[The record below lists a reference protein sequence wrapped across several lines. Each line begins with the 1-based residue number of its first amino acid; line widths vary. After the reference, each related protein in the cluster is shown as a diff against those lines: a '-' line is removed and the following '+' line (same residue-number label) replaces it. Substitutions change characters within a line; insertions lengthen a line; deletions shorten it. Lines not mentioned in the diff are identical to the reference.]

1 MTCPSPS
8 TKKYMVHSDF
18 QSDAMSCVRR
28 KWGEDLMKNTS
39 KYQRKIR
46 ISQMISSILTA
57 VIVFFMPFVMDGTRT
72 FGIGLLY
79 TIVMGTGFKVDYLLF
94 MICLVL
100 SVLHIVRL
108 IFLIRR
114 KTIRKLYRLET
125 ATFLLMIFSPPILAV
140 VLASDFRPGG
150 SVLLVPL
157 LLILSMIEFLY
168 CRYQETMEDQ
178 EEELRQARE
187 REREEKKH
195 RKKADYFPGKYPK
208 EFYRVIR
215 KMFRARL
222 KVQVLMMLSEAFAAA
237 YLFIVLSMYGIM
249 KDTYEME
256 SAVAGDGLYGLFRS
270 LGLILTVLSIVMMV
284 MMTAWYMKEVK
295 KDFRMLVIFGIR
307 RRTAYTQFLLEFW
320 MGALIS
326 ALVGLGAG
334 ALGASVLR
342 AQLQKGILNGMIFPQ
357 IVTGKYIGM
366 GILAYLILMA
376 LSLALNQENFIDLGR
391 SVDRNEDLQ
400 KENRLR
406 RWISLWIIGGS
417 FLIVL
422 AVAWYSVREW
432 AESRFIHVLTV
443 LGIFFLLSGGMAW
456 WLRSREK
463 KEIYYARL
471 NRTNLFYHRF
481 WSNTQRLFFLTVI
494 QFLSMS
500 MFAGAF
506 AGAWMPQKI
515 ETMYPYDIVVTAY
528 EAELPELEKIAEKYD
543 ADVQKYPMIRMTSV
557 YGSDE
562 IKPPRRPT
570 KSIQWPQGQQIAIS
584 ENTYQKMREVTGK
597 ETKDLDLS
605 GEEMHVVYQQDL
617 SVKAHTIDWDT
628 GRIEKHLRFG
638 QPLEYYDPDDFRN
651 VFPVRTI
658 KSEERD
664 SLIGSF
670 HQGMQDNLVVLSDSY
685 FQENYDRITAY
696 NRKNW
701 ETRQMITK
709 EEWRMYTVRHTENL
723 TEGPTT
729 LFCMNLDEGMLN
741 EALSDL
747 EYLNEEQDFDTVWD
761 SNIQPFYMK
770 DKMIV
775 NTESE
780 IFFTKIANGFI
791 ILILLILGLFQYF
804 VKVKSEEDTWRWEN
818 TFLKR
823 LGMHEKE
830 RKNKISYQMKFFIL
844 VPLMFGMIGGMT
856 FGGLTAKAR
865 LYTEKEMIQFAGCMA
880 AIYLLWI
887 LFWVLVYLMLRRNV
901 WNYVEKE

>member
-1 MTCPSPS
+1 
-8 TKKYMVHSDF
+8 
-18 QSDAMSCVRR
+18 
-28 KWGEDLMKNTS
+28 MKNTS

-46 ISQMISSILTA
+46 ISQMISSILTV
-57 VIVFFMPFVMDGTRT
+57 VIVFFMPFMMDGTRT
-72 FGIGLLY
+72 FGIGLFC
-79 TIVMGTGFKVDYLLF
+79 TIVMDTGFKVDYLLF
-94 MICLVL
+94 MICLIL
-100 SVLHIVRL
+100 SVLHILRF
-108 IFLIRR
+108 IFLIQG
-114 KTIRKLYRLET
+114 KPVRKLYRLET
-125 ATFLLMIFSPPILAV
+125 ATFWLMLFSPAILAV

-157 LLILSMIEFLY
+157 LWLLSMIEFLY

-178 EEELRQARE
+178 EEGIRQARE

-249 KDTYEME
+249 QDTYEME
-256 SAVAGDGLYGLFRS
+256 SAVAGDGLYGLFRT

-307 RRTAYTQFLLEFW
+307 RRTAYMQFLLEFW
-320 MGALIS
+320 MGAFLS

-334 ALGASVLR
+334 AVGASLLR
-342 AQLQKGILNGMIFPQ
+342 NQLQKGITTGMIFPQ
-357 IVTGKYIGM
+357 VVTGKYLGM
-366 GILAYLILMA
+366 GLLAYLILML

-406 RWISLWIIGGS
+406 SWISLWIIGGS

-422 AVAWYSVREW
+422 AVGWYSVREW

-443 LGIFFLLSGGMAW
+443 FGIFFLLSGGMAW

-528 EAELPELEKIAEKYD
+528 EAELPELERIAEKYE
-543 ADVQKYPMIRMTSV
+543 ADVYQYPMVRMTSV

-562 IKPPRRPT
+562 IKPPRRQT

-584 ENTYQKMREVTGK
+584 EKTYQKMREYIGK
-597 ETKDLDLS
+597 EAKTLELN

-664 SLIGSF
+664 NLIGSF
-670 HQGMQDNLVVLSDSY
+670 HQGMQDNLVVLSDAY
-685 FQENYDRITAY
+685 FQENYDRITSY
-696 NRKNW
+696 NRENW
-701 ETRQMITK
+701 ETRQMITR
-709 EEWRMYTVRHTENL
+709 EEWRMYTVKHPANL

-741 EALSDL
+741 EAVSDL

-761 SNIQPFYMK
+761 SNIQPFYVK

-791 ILILLILGLFQYF
+791 MLILLILGIFQYF
-804 VKVKSEEDTWRWEN
+804 VKVKSEEDTWKWEN

-830 RKNKISYQMKFFIL
+830 RKAKIRYQLKFFIV
-844 VPLMFGMIGGMT
+844 VPMSFGILGGII
-856 FGGLTAKAR
+856 FAGLTAKAR
-865 LYTEKEMIQFAGCMA
+865 LFTELETLQFAGCMA
-880 AIYLLWI
+880 AVCLIWI
-887 LFWVLVYLMLRRNV
+887 LVWVLVYLVMK
-901 WNYVEKE
+901 WNIWRHVEKE

>member
-1 MTCPSPS
+1 
-8 TKKYMVHSDF
+8 
-18 QSDAMSCVRR
+18 
-28 KWGEDLMKNTS
+28 MKNTS

-46 ISQMISSILTA
+46 ISQMISSILTV
-57 VIVFFMPFVMDGTRT
+57 VIVFFMPFMMDGTRT
-72 FGIGLLY
+72 FGIGLFC
-79 TIVMGTGFKVDYLLF
+79 TIVMDTGFKVDYLLF
-94 MICLVL
+94 MICLIL
-100 SVLHIVRL
+100 SVLHIFRFV
-108 IFLIRR
+108 FLIQG
-114 KTIRKLYRLET
+114 KPVRKLYRLET
-125 ATFLLMIFSPPILAV
+125 ATFWLMLFSPAILAV

-157 LLILSMIEFLY
+157 LWILSMIEFLY

-178 EEELRQARE
+178 EEGIRQARE

-249 KDTYEME
+249 QDTYEME
-256 SAVAGDGLYGLFRS
+256 SAVAGDGLYGLFRT

-307 RRTAYTQFLLEFW
+307 RRTAYMQFLLEFW
-320 MGALIS
+320 MGSFLS

-334 ALGASVLR
+334 AVGASLLR
-342 AQLQKGILNGMIFPQ
+342 NQLQKGITTGMIFPQ
-357 IVTGKYIGM
+357 VVTGKYLGM
-366 GILAYLILMA
+366 GLLAYLILMV

-406 RWISLWIIGGS
+406 SWISLWIIGGS

-422 AVAWYSVREW
+422 AVGWYSVREW

-443 LGIFFLLSGGMAW
+443 FGIFFLLSGGMAW

-528 EAELPELEKIAEKYD
+528 EAELPELERIAEKYE
-543 ADVQKYPMIRMTSV
+543 AEVHQYPMVRMTSV

-562 IKPPRRPT
+562 IKPPRRMR

-584 ENTYQKMREVTGK
+584 EKTYQKMREYIGK
-597 ETKDLDLS
+597 EAKTLELN

-664 SLIGSF
+664 NLIGSF
-670 HQGMQDNLVVLSDSY
+670 HQGMQDNLVVLSDAY
-685 FQENYDRITAY
+685 FQENYDRITSY
-696 NRKNW
+696 NRENW
-701 ETRQMITK
+701 ETRQMITR
-709 EEWRMYTVRHTENL
+709 EEWRMYTVKHPANL

-741 EALSDL
+741 EAVSDL

-761 SNIQPFYMK
+761 SNIQPFYVK

-791 ILILLILGLFQYF
+791 MLIILILGIFQYF
-804 VKVKSEEDTWRWEN
+804 VKVKSEEDTWKWEN

-830 RKNKISYQMKFFIL
+830 RKAKIRYQLKFFIV
-844 VPLMFGMIGGMT
+844 VPMSFGILGGII
-856 FGGLTAKAR
+856 FAGLTAKAR
-865 LYTEKEMIQFAGCMA
+865 LFTGLETLQFAGCMA
-880 AIYLLWI
+880 VVCLIWI
-887 LFWVLVYLMLRRNV
+887 LVWVLVYLVMK
-901 WNYVEKE
+901 WNIWRHVEKE

>member
-1 MTCPSPS
+1 
-8 TKKYMVHSDF
+8 
-18 QSDAMSCVRR
+18 
-28 KWGEDLMKNTS
+28 MKNTS

-46 ISQMISSILTA
+46 ISQMISSILTV
-57 VIVFFMPFVMDGTRT
+57 VIVFFMPFMMDGTRT
-72 FGIGLLY
+72 FGIGLFC
-79 TIVMGTGFKVDYLLF
+79 TIVMDTGFKVDYLLF
-94 MICLVL
+94 MICLIL
-100 SVLHIVRL
+100 SVLHILRF
-108 IFLIRR
+108 IFLIQG
-114 KTIRKLYRLET
+114 KPVRKLYRLET
-125 ATFLLMIFSPPILAV
+125 ATFWLMLFSPAILAV

-157 LLILSMIEFLY
+157 LWILSMIEFLY

-178 EEELRQARE
+178 EEGIRQARE

-249 KDTYEME
+249 QDTYEME
-256 SAVAGDGLYGLFRS
+256 SAVAGDGLYGLFRT

-307 RRTAYTQFLLEFW
+307 RRTAYMQFLLEFW
-320 MGALIS
+320 MGAFLS

-334 ALGASVLR
+334 AVGASLLR
-342 AQLQKGILNGMIFPQ
+342 NQLQKGITTGMIFPQ
-357 IVTGKYIGM
+357 VVTGKYLGM
-366 GILAYLILMA
+366 GLLAYLILML

-406 RWISLWIIGGS
+406 SWISLWIIGGS

-422 AVAWYSVREW
+422 AVGWYSVREW

-443 LGIFFLLSGGMAW
+443 FGIFFLLSGGMAW

-528 EAELPELEKIAEKYD
+528 EAELPELERIAEKYE
-543 ADVQKYPMIRMTSV
+543 AEVCQYPMVRMTSV

-562 IKPPRRPT
+562 IKPPRRMT

-584 ENTYQKMREVTGK
+584 EKTYQKMREYIGK
-597 ETKDLDLS
+597 EAKTLDLN

-670 HQGMQDNLVVLSDSY
+670 HQGMQDNLVVLSDAY
-685 FQENYDRITAY
+685 FQENYDWITSY
-696 NRKNW
+696 NRENW
-701 ETRQMITK
+701 ETRQMITR
-709 EEWRMYTVRHTENL
+709 EEWRMYTVKHPANL
-723 TEGPTT
+723 TEGSTT

-741 EALSDL
+741 EAVSDL

-761 SNIQPFYMK
+761 SNIQPFYVK

-791 ILILLILGLFQYF
+791 MLILMILGIFQYF
-804 VKVKSEEDTWRWEN
+804 VKVKSEEDTWKWEN

-830 RKNKISYQMKFFIL
+830 RKAKIRYQLKFFIV
-844 VPLMFGMIGGMT
+844 VPMSFGILGGIISA
-856 FGGLTAKAR
+856 GLTAKAR
-865 LYTEKEMIQFAGCMA
+865 LFTGLETLQFAGCMA
-880 AIYLLWI
+880 VVCLIWI
-887 LFWVLVYLMLRRNV
+887 LVWVLVYLVMK
-901 WNYVEKE
+901 WNIWRHVEKE

>member
-1 MTCPSPS
+1 
-8 TKKYMVHSDF
+8 
-18 QSDAMSCVRR
+18 
-28 KWGEDLMKNTS
+28 MKNIS

-46 ISQMISSILTA
+46 ISQMISSIITA
-57 VIVFFMPFVMDGTRT
+57 VIVFLLPFMMDGTST
-72 FGIGLLY
+72 SGIGLLY
-79 TIVMGTGFKVDYLLF
+79 TIVIVTGWKVDYLLF
-94 MICLVL
+94 MICLIL
-100 SVLHIVRL
+100 AVLHILRF
-108 IFLIRR
+108 IFLIQG
-114 KTIRKLYRLET
+114 KPVRKLYRLET
-125 ATFLLMIFSPPILAV
+125 ATFWLMLFSPAILAV

-157 LLILSMIEFLY
+157 LWILSMIEFLY

-178 EEELRQARE
+178 EEGFRQARE

-249 KDTYEME
+249 QDTYEME
-256 SAVAGDGLYGLFRS
+256 SAVAGDGLYGLFRN

-307 RRTAYTQFLLEFW
+307 RRTAYMQFLLEFW
-320 MGALIS
+320 MGAFLS
-326 ALVGLGAG
+326 ALIGLGAG
-334 ALGASVLR
+334 AVGASLLR
-342 AQLQKGILNGMIFPQ
+342 NQLQKGITTGMIFPQ
-357 IVTGKYIGM
+357 VVTGKYLGM
-366 GILAYLILMA
+366 GLLAYLILMA
-376 LSLALNQENFIDLGR
+376 LSLVLNQENFIDLGR

-406 RWISLWIIGGS
+406 RWIGLWIIGGS
-417 FLIVL
+417 FLIML
-422 AVAWYSVREW
+422 AVGWYSVREW

-481 WSNTQRLFFLTVI
+481 WSNAQRLFFLTVI

-500 MFAGAF
+500 MFAGTF

-515 ETMYPYDIVVTAY
+515 EIMYPYDIVVTAY
-528 EAELPELEKIAEKYD
+528 EAELPELERIAEKYE
-543 ADVQKYPMIRMTSV
+543 AEVHQYPMVRMTSV
-557 YGSDE
+557 YGSDA
-562 IKPPRRPT
+562 IKPQKRMT

-584 ENTYQKMREVTGK
+584 ENTYQKMRKYIGK
-597 ETKDLDLS
+597 EEKTLDLN

-670 HQGMQDNLVVLSDSY
+670 HQGMQDNLVVLSDAY
-685 FQENYDRITAY
+685 FQENYDRITSY
-696 NRKNW
+696 NRENW
-701 ETRQMITK
+701 ETRQMITR
-709 EEWRMYTVRHTENL
+709 EEWRMYTVRHPANL

-741 EALSDL
+741 EAVTDL

-761 SNIQPFYMK
+761 SNIQPFYVK

-791 ILILLILGLFQYF
+791 MLILLILGIFQYF
-804 VKVKSEEDTWRWEN
+804 VKVKSEEDTWKWEN

-830 RKNKISYQMKFFIL
+830 RKAKIRYQLKIFIV
-844 VPLMFGMIGGMT
+844 VPMSFGILGGII
-856 FGGLTAKAR
+856 FAGLTAKAR
-865 LYTEKEMIQFAGCMA
+865 LFTGLETLQFAGCMA
-880 AIYLLWI
+880 AVCLIWI
-887 LFWVLVYLMLRRNV
+887 LIWVLVYLILKRNV
-901 WNYVEKE
+901 WKYVEKE

>member
-1 MTCPSPS
+1 
-8 TKKYMVHSDF
+8 
-18 QSDAMSCVRR
+18 
-28 KWGEDLMKNTS
+28 MKNTS

-46 ISQMISSILTA
+46 ISQMISSILTV
-57 VIVFFMPFVMDGTRT
+57 VIVFFMPFMMDGTRT
-72 FGIGLLY
+72 FGIGLFCN
-79 TIVMGTGFKVDYLLF
+79 IVMDTGFKVDYLLF
-94 MICLVL
+94 MICLIL
-100 SVLHIVRL
+100 SVLHIFRFV
-108 IFLIRR
+108 FLIQG
-114 KTIRKLYRLET
+114 KPVRKLYRLET
-125 ATFLLMIFSPPILAV
+125 ATFWLMLFSPAILAV

-157 LLILSMIEFLY
+157 LWILSMIEFLY

-178 EEELRQARE
+178 EEGIRQARE

-249 KDTYEME
+249 QDTYEME
-256 SAVAGDGLYGLFRS
+256 SAVAGDGLYGLFRT
-270 LGLILTVLSIVMMV
+270 LGLILTGLSIVMMV

-307 RRTAYTQFLLEFW
+307 RRTAYMQFLLEFW
-320 MGALIS
+320 MGAFLS

-334 ALGASVLR
+334 AVGASLLR
-342 AQLQKGILNGMIFPQ
+342 NQLQKGITTGMIFPQ
-357 IVTGKYIGM
+357 VVTGKYLGM
-366 GILAYLILMA
+366 GLLAYLILML

-406 RWISLWIIGGS
+406 SWISLWIIGGS

-422 AVAWYSVREW
+422 AVGWYSVREW

-443 LGIFFLLSGGMAW
+443 FGIFLLLSGGMAW

-528 EAELPELEKIAEKYD
+528 EAELPELERIAEKYE
-543 ADVQKYPMIRMTSV
+543 AEVHQYPMVRMTSV

-562 IKPPRRPT
+562 IKPPRRMT

-584 ENTYQKMREVTGK
+584 EKTYQKMREYIGK
-597 ETKDLDLS
+597 EAKTLELN

-664 SLIGSF
+664 NLIGSF
-670 HQGMQDNLVVLSDSY
+670 HQGMQDNLVVLSDAY
-685 FQENYDRITAY
+685 FQENYDRITSY
-696 NRKNW
+696 NRENW
-701 ETRQMITK
+701 ETRQMITR
-709 EEWRMYTVRHTENL
+709 EEWRMYTVRHPANL

-741 EALSDL
+741 EAVSDL

-761 SNIQPFYMK
+761 SNIQPFYVK

-791 ILILLILGLFQYF
+791 MLILLILGIFQYF
-804 VKVKSEEDTWRWEN
+804 VKVKSEEDTWKWEN

-830 RKNKISYQMKFFIL
+830 RKAKIRYQLKFFIV
-844 VPLMFGMIGGMT
+844 VPMSFGILGGII
-856 FGGLTAKAR
+856 FAGLTAKAR
-865 LYTEKEMIQFAGCMA
+865 LFTGLETLQFAGCMA
-880 AIYLLWI
+880 AVCLIWI
-887 LFWVLVYLMLRRNV
+887 LVWVLVYLVMK
-901 WNYVEKE
+901 WNIWRHVEKE

>member
-1 MTCPSPS
+1 
-8 TKKYMVHSDF
+8 
-18 QSDAMSCVRR
+18 
-28 KWGEDLMKNTS
+28 MKNTS

-46 ISQMISSILTA
+46 ISQMISSILTV
-57 VIVFFMPFVMDGTRT
+57 VIVFFMPFMMDGTRT
-72 FGIGLLY
+72 FGIGLFC
-79 TIVMGTGFKVDYLLF
+79 TIVMDTGFKVDYLLF
-94 MICLVL
+94 MICLIL
-100 SVLHIVRL
+100 SVLHILRF
-108 IFLIRR
+108 IFLIQG
-114 KTIRKLYRLET
+114 KPVRKLYRLET
-125 ATFLLMIFSPPILAV
+125 ATFWLMLFSPAILAV

-157 LLILSMIEFLY
+157 LWILSMIEFLY

-178 EEELRQARE
+178 EEGIRQARE

-249 KDTYEME
+249 QDTYEME
-256 SAVAGDGLYGLFRS
+256 SAVAGDGLYGLFRT

-307 RRTAYTQFLLEFW
+307 RRTAYMQFLLEFW
-320 MGALIS
+320 MGAFLS

-334 ALGASVLR
+334 AVGASLLR
-342 AQLQKGILNGMIFPQ
+342 NQLQKGIPTGMIFPQ
-357 IVTGKYIGM
+357 VVTGKYLGM
-366 GILAYLILMA
+366 GLLAYLILML

-391 SVDRNEDLQ
+391 SVNRNEDLQ

-406 RWISLWIIGGS
+406 SWISLWIIGGS

-422 AVAWYSVREW
+422 AVGWYSVREW

-443 LGIFFLLSGGMAW
+443 FGIFFLLSGGMAW

-528 EAELPELEKIAEKYD
+528 EAELPELERIAEKYE
-543 ADVQKYPMIRMTSV
+543 AEVHQYPMVRMTSV

-562 IKPPRRPT
+562 IKPPRRMT

-584 ENTYQKMREVTGK
+584 EKTYQKMREYIGK
-597 ETKDLDLS
+597 EAKTLDLN

-664 SLIGSF
+664 NLIGSF
-670 HQGMQDNLVVLSDSY
+670 HQGMQDNLVVLSDAY
-685 FQENYDRITAY
+685 FQENYDRITSY
-696 NRKNW
+696 NRENW
-701 ETRQMITK
+701 ETRQMITR
-709 EEWRMYTVRHTENL
+709 EEWRMYTVKHPANL

-741 EALSDL
+741 EAVSDL

-761 SNIQPFYMK
+761 SNIQPFYVK

-791 ILILLILGLFQYF
+791 MLILLILGIFQYF
-804 VKVKSEEDTWRWEN
+804 VKVKSEEDTWKWEN

-830 RKNKISYQMKFFIL
+830 RKAKIRYQLKFFIV
-844 VPLMFGMIGGMT
+844 VPMSFGILGGII
-856 FGGLTAKAR
+856 FAGLTAKAR
-865 LYTEKEMIQFAGCMA
+865 LFTELETLQFAGCMA
-880 AIYLLWI
+880 AVCLIWI
-887 LFWVLVYLMLRRNV
+887 LVWVLVYLVMK
-901 WNYVEKE
+901 WNIWRHVEKE

>member
-1 MTCPSPS
+1 
-8 TKKYMVHSDF
+8 
-18 QSDAMSCVRR
+18 
-28 KWGEDLMKNTS
+28 MKNTS

-46 ISQMISSILTA
+46 ISQMISSILTV
-57 VIVFFMPFVMDGTRT
+57 VIVFFMPFMMDGTRT
-72 FGIGLLY
+72 FGIGLFC
-79 TIVMGTGFKVDYLLF
+79 TIVMDTGFKVDYLLF
-94 MICLVL
+94 MICLIL
-100 SVLHIVRL
+100 SVLHILRFV
-108 IFLIRR
+108 FLIQG
-114 KTIRKLYRLET
+114 KPVRKLYRLET
-125 ATFLLMIFSPPILAV
+125 ATFWLMLFSPAILAV

-157 LLILSMIEFLY
+157 LWILSMIEFLY

-178 EEELRQARE
+178 EEGIRQARE

-249 KDTYEME
+249 QDTYEME
-256 SAVAGDGLYGLFRS
+256 SAVAGDGLYGLFRT

-307 RRTAYTQFLLEFW
+307 RRTAYMQFLLEFW
-320 MGALIS
+320 MGAFLS

-334 ALGASVLR
+334 AVGASLLR
-342 AQLQKGILNGMIFPQ
+342 NQLQKGITTGMIFPQ
-357 IVTGKYIGM
+357 VVTGKYLGM
-366 GILAYLILMA
+366 GLLAYLILML

-406 RWISLWIIGGS
+406 SWISLWIIGGS

-422 AVAWYSVREW
+422 AVGWYSVREW

-443 LGIFFLLSGGMAW
+443 FGIFFLLSGGMAW

-528 EAELPELEKIAEKYD
+528 EAELPELERIAEKYE
-543 ADVQKYPMIRMTSV
+543 ADVYQYPMVRMTSV

-584 ENTYQKMREVTGK
+584 EKTYQKMREYIGK
-597 ETKDLDLS
+597 EAKTLELN

-664 SLIGSF
+664 NLIGSF
-670 HQGMQDNLVVLSDSY
+670 HQGMQDNLVVLSDAY
-685 FQENYDRITAY
+685 FQENYDRITSY
-696 NRKNW
+696 NRENW
-701 ETRQMITK
+701 ETRQMITR
-709 EEWRMYTVRHTENL
+709 EEWRMYTVKHPANL

-741 EALSDL
+741 EAVSDL

-761 SNIQPFYMK
+761 SNIQPFYVK

-791 ILILLILGLFQYF
+791 MLILLILGIFQYF
-804 VKVKSEEDTWRWEN
+804 VKVKSEEDTWKWEN

-830 RKNKISYQMKFFIL
+830 RKAKIRYQLKFFIV
-844 VPLMFGMIGGMT
+844 VPMSFGILGGII
-856 FGGLTAKAR
+856 FAGLTAKAR
-865 LYTEKEMIQFAGCMA
+865 LFTGLETLQFAGCMVA
-880 AIYLLWI
+880 VCLIWI
-887 LFWVLVYLMLRRNV
+887 LVWGLVYLVMK
-901 WNYVEKE
+901 WNIWRHVEKE